1 MRDATEI
8 EQRYLVNPEALP
20 PLPPGSLLEQ
30 CYLGFEPVVRVR
42 VEGERAWLT
51 AKGPGLRERREVE
64 VEIPLAAARALAEL
78 RVRGSGLIRKTRHRV
93 PWGGWTWEVD
103 VYLEPLEGLV
113 IAEVELSDPGEAPAP
128 PPWVGREVTEDP
140 FYTNASLAR
149 LRRWPPE
156 R

>member
-8 EQRYLVNPEALP
+8 EQRYLVGPEALP

-42 VEGERAWLT
+42 LEGGRAWLT
-51 AKGPGLRERREVE
+51 VKGPGLRERREVE
-64 VEIPLAAARALAEL
+64 VEIPPEAARALAEL
-78 RVRGSGLIRKTRHRV
+78 RVRGTGVIRKTRHRL
-93 PWGGWTWEVD
+93 PWGGRTWEVD
-103 VYLEPLEGLV
+103 VYLAPLEGLV
-113 IAEVELSDPGEAPAP
+113 IAEVELADRGEVPAP
-128 PPWVGREVTEDP
+128 PPWVGRDVTEDP

-156 R
+156 P